1 MKKDITMLDSEE
13 YLHLAIHATQQGLHH
28 FAMEYLYKALV
39 QEPENAAAIFL
50 LAAEHAELGLYDR
63 AIEGMKKCISLN
75 PEIEMAHY
83 QLALLY
89 IQKNEQECAFPL
101 WLHLAENANDE
112 SIKLFSRGITIVE
125 KSKDS
130 ALEYIDQAIEISSNN
145 QFLQKSMRSIRENI
159 MNVQSQIDSSPTLKQ
174 NDTVHA
180 IFINT
185 YKDASFSSDGEQ

>member
-1 MKKDITMLDSEE
+1 MKKDITMLDSKE

-28 FAMEYLYKALV
+28 FAMEYLYKVLDK
-39 QEPENAAAIFL
+39 EPENAAAIFL

-63 AIEGMKKCISLN
+63 AIEGMLKCISLS

-89 IQKNEQECAFPL
+89 IQKNEQEKAFPL
-101 WLHLAENANDE
+101 WQHLAENANDE

-125 KSKDS
+125 KSKNN
-130 ALEYIDQAIEISSNN
+130 ALEYIDQAIETSRNN

-159 MNVQSQIDSSPTLKQ
+159 MDYLSQMDSSPSLQ
-174 NDTVHA
+174 QDDTVHA

-185 YKDASFSSDGEQ
+185 YKHASFSSDDEQ